1 MVYESDVVTIS
12 SGLVGSKITLDL
24 VSEGTDVKIEY
35 KISGEGSFYGADDD
49 PFYSTDTDA
58 FYAPG
63 PEAFDAIDAG
73 TFDSNNPNSF
83 AVADAAHFDPSNPNS
98 FLAVDLG
105 AFSETGAFFG
115 SYSPTWIPWP
125 GQITAK
131 NADYQFRVTIGSGNT
146 QGKITAFSL
155 IVDAPDIIEI
165 IPDLA
170 ISASGTV
177 VTYTKDF
184 TSIKATMFGALQ
196 PGTSGARSL
205 TIDKTNPL
213 APVVH
218 ALNISGVAVSG
229 AKVDITLQGY

>member
-24 VSEGTDVKIEY
+24 LTDGVDVRIEY

-49 PFYSTDTDA
+49 PFYSTDSEA

-63 PEAFDAIDAG
+63 PEAFDAIDSG

-115 SYSPTWIPWP
+115 AYAPTWIPWP

-131 NADYQFRVTIGSGNT
+131 NADYQFRVTIGSGDT
-146 QGKITAFSL
+146 QGKIKSFSL
-155 IVDAPDIIEI
+155 IVDAPDILESIA
-165 IPDLA
+165 DLP

-177 VTYTKDF
+177 IPYTKNF
-184 TSIKATMFGALQ
+184 TSIKVINVQLQ
-196 PGTSGARSL
+196 ANSSGAI
-205 TIDKTNPL
+205 TIETDKSSPL
-213 APVVH
+213 APSIKAYNSAH
-218 ALNISGVAVSG
+218 VAVSG
-229 AKVDITLQGY
+229 AAADIFIQGY